1 MSNYI
6 CTGCRK
12 IVDVQG
18 TILFPAQRSMVLCDG
33 GKKCDWITFAEA
45 ENKKEGKPK
54 TYLLDRIEEY
64 KKEALKSGASKK

>member
-1 MSNYI
+1 
-6 CTGCRK
+6 
-12 IVDVQG
+12 
-18 TILFPAQRSMVLCDG
+18 MVLCDG